1 MEYGLQ
7 LYSVR
12 DTLLKDYKAT
22 LDAVAAMGY
31 KMVELIKV
39 EGVAAETVAQWCGE
53 LGLRVSGTHTGAAA
67 LAEDALEKT
76 IADHQAMGCKLL
88 IIPGHDLKTAAKIDA
103 FVELVNKVQPIL
115 DQAGITLAYHN
126 HSHEFVPNEDGQ
138 IIYDELLSRTQMK
151 LELDTY
157 WAYNAKKDVLALMD
171 QLAPRLVAIHLKD
184 GDENGRGYPLGQG
197 TAPVKAVREKAIAM
211 GLPMIVESETLTPDG
226 PTEAKVCINYLKS
239 LE

>member
-1 MEYGLQ
+1 MDYGLQ

-12 DTLLKDYKAT
+12 DVLFKDYKAT
-22 LDAVAAMGY
+22 LESVAAMGY
-31 KMVELIKV
+31 KMVELITV
-39 EGVAAETVAQWCGE
+39 EGTPAESVAQWCKE

-67 LAEDALEKT
+67 LEEQALEKT
-76 IADHQAMGCKLL
+76 IADHLAMDCKLM

-103 FVELVNKVQPIL
+103 FVALVNKVQPIL
-115 DQAGITLAYHN
+115 EKAGITLAYHN

-138 IIYDELLSRTQMK
+138 IIYDELLSRTQLK

-184 GDENGRGYPLGQG
+184 GDENGHGYPLGQG

-226 PTEAKVCINYLKS
+226 LTEAKVCIDYLKS

>member
-12 DTLLKDYKAT
+12 DVLFKDYKAT
-22 LDAVAAMGY
+22 LEAVAAMGY
-31 KMVELIKV
+31 KMVELIRV
-39 EGVAAETVAQWCGE
+39 EGTAAESVAQWCGA

-67 LAEDALEKT
+67 LEEQALEKT
-76 IADHQAMGCKLL
+76 IADHLAMDCRLL

-103 FVELVNKVQPIL
+103 FVALVNKVQPIL
-115 DQAGITLAYHN
+115 EKAGITLAYHN

-138 IIYDELLSRTQMK
+138 IIYDELLARTQMK

-171 QLAPRLVAIHLKD
+171 QLAPRLVAIHIKD
-184 GDENGRGYPLGQG
+184 GDENGRGYPLGRG

-211 GLPMIVESETLTPDG
+211 GLPLIVESETLTPDG
-226 PTEAKVCINYLKS
+226 LTEARVCIDYLQS

>member
-12 DTLLKDYKAT
+12 DVLKQDYQAT
-22 LDAVAAMGY
+22 LKAVAEMGY
-31 KMVELIKV
+31 KMVELITV
-39 EGVAAETVAQWCGE
+39 EGVAAETVAAWCKE
-53 LGLRVSGTHTGAAA
+53 LGLTVSGTHTGAAA
-67 LAEDALEKT
+67 LEAGALEKT

-88 IIPGHDLKTAAKIDA
+88 IIPGHDLRNAEKIDA
-103 FVELVNKVQPIL
+103 FVALVNQAQPIL
-115 DQAGITLAYHN
+115 EKAGITLAYHN

-138 IIYDELLSRTQMK
+138 IIYDELLARTSLK

-171 QLAPRLVAIHLKD
+171 ELKPRLVAIHLKD
-184 GDENGRGYPLGQG
+184 GDANGHGYPLGKG
-197 TAPVKAVREKAIAM
+197 TAPVAAVREKAIAL

-226 PTEAKVCINYLKS
+226 PTEARECIDFLKS
-239 LE
+239 LA